1 MRVHGDPPNTPT
13 PLRDECSAVRSELA
27 QRHKGDLDC
36 ALAELCALKDQAM
49 RDAAVLWSEE
59 RNKLTEQVSTVKL
72 ETEGISEQKG
82 GGGGCS
88 VKLKYF

>member
-1 MRVHGDPPNTPT
+1 M
-13 PLRDECSAVRSELA
+13 RSELA

-82 GGGGCS
+82 GGGGGMLCEIEVFLKQTVLDYISDGETGDCS
-88 VKLKYF
+88 V